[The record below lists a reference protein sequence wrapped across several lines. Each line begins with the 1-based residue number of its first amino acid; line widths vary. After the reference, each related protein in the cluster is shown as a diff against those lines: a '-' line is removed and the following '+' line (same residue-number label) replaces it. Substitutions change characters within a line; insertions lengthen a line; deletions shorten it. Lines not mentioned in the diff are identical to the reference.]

1 MQDPS
6 ATYIEVESGSTA
18 ILPCFSFGAPTPI
31 TRYVFP
37 LDNAP
42 NYLVWMRY
50 PKEKIV
56 IFKKHVTYN

>member
-42 NYLVWMRY
+42 NYLVWMCY
-50 PKEKIV
+50 PK
-56 IFKKHVTYN
+56 N